1 MSQDT
6 KKIGVNTATIIGMN
20 AMIGAGIFTA
30 PATIASNVGPAGILA
45 YGLVICAVWFMA
57 LSLARLAYLF
67 PEEGSFYIY
76 AKAWGG
82 HITGVIASSAYFIG
96 LLIAM
101 GLLSQM
107 AGAYLHDFFPG
118 ISAYNLG
125 LIALVTLVILNTF
138 GVVLSQLG
146 QQILIVCTIFP
157 IIVTTIMCLSKASL
171 SNLMPFAP
179 FGYTNV
185 LKATKVVIFGFFGF
199 ECASSLFNIVENPKK
214 NVPKALIYSII
225 AVGILYTLFFGSIIL
240 STPLNL
246 FTDPRIPLSKTLTV
260 VFPNSSWIIGI
271 IHFAIL
277 SAILGTVHSMIW
289 TSSNLLALLMK
300 NFRTPALKSLSHKQW
315 FKQYGSVLAVG
326 IAIATS
332 YVTLKNPNLF
342 FSLTSLFIISA
353 FLLSMVS
360 LLVVKNELKA
370 GHKFQAVIGM
380 CTALLIFYFAADG
393 LCQEIFKL

>member
-1 MSQDT
+1 
-6 KKIGVNTATIIGMN
+6 
-20 AMIGAGIFTA
+20 
-30 PATIASNVGPAGILA
+30 
-45 YGLVICAVWFMA
+45 MA

-67 PEEGSFYIY
+67 PEEGSFYVY

-82 HITGVIASSAYFIG
+82 HITGLIASCAYFLG

-107 AGAYLHDFFPG
+107 AGTYLHDFFPS

-125 LIALVTLVILNTF
+125 LIALIALVILNMF

-157 IIVTTIMCLSKASL
+157 IIMTTLMCLSKASF
-171 SNLMPFAP
+171 SNLVPFAP
-179 FGYTNV
+179 FGYANV
-185 LKATKVVIFGFFGF
+185 FKATKVVIFGFFGF

-246 FTDPRIPLSKTLTV
+246 FTDPRIPLSQTLTV
-260 VFPNSSWIIGI
+260 IFPNSSWLIGV

-300 NFRTPALKSLSHKQW
+300 NFHSPSLKSLATKQW
-315 FKQYGSVLAVG
+315 FVQYGSVIAVG
-326 IAIATS
+326 VAIATS

-370 GHKFQAVIGM
+370 GHKAQAIIGM
-380 CTALLIFYFAADG
+380 ATALLIFYFAAEG
-393 LCQEIFKL
+393 LFQEIFKL